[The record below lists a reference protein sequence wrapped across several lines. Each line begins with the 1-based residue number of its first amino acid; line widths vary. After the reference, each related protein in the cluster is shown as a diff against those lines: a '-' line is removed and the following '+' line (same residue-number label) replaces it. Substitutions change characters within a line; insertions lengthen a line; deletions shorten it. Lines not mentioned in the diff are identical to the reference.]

1 MKKVIFIVCTLIF
14 SFYQVF
20 CLPSINS
27 VNASSQSVGKYE
39 KFELTVEVSAN
50 YTNPYD
56 PEQIDLSCRFIS
68 PSNKEWNIF
77 GFYDGTNW
85 KVRFT
90 PNEIGLWRYKV
101 VLKDQTG
108 QTESQTYTFNCSS
121 SNYHGWIKIAPN
133 KRYLM
138 YDDGTPFYGI
148 GHCRA
153 WTATATPFDTLKQH
167 GMNMVLI
174 WVGPPW
180 VGMLENT
187 SKGIGVYDQSIC
199 FTIEN
204 YINLAE
210 QNDIHIILVL
220 WPHDA
225 LRVPGVPWPNGNW
238 SKNAYSQIT
247 TPEGFYQNTDVVWN
261 YQKKLYRYF
270 IARWGYSRS
279 LAIWNIVSEINGT
292 TGYVIDSQSAEQWC
306 NRVHQF
312 FKQNDPYN
320 KPTCGSKS
328 GDQYWNNGYNIFDI
342 AEMHTYKDRTNT
354 NSVVDSIISYTR
366 QMWSGF
372 LKPNFIGEFGTDNQ
386 NLQPLHLHN
395 GIWAALSAGAAI
407 TPLDWN
413 DGGSWGDMTDD
424 MLQNMKIFSNF
435 VKDIDFVNN
444 NFEPATVSVTPNGD
458 AFAMKSNNYTF
469 GWIRNIQSS
478 IERTINISGLYDGL
492 YEVKLYDTWT
502 GEYFYNSTSSCN
514 YGFLSI
520 SVPPI
525 SKTDFA
531 FKACVMQNN
540 NGNDN
545 NNGDTNNTQPPITYN
560 LEGKLLEILPPKENP
575 IKISESKEAK
585 IRFLVN
591 TQVPVKVKVTI
602 YDINMKLIKTLT
614 EGNNGWIKVSIPYQE
629 IKWDLKNLNGENVS
643 TGIYIYKIDMLNDYK
658 VRKTKLG
665 KIMIIN

>member
-1 MKKVIFIVCTLIF
+1 MKKNIFRFLLLYGICCYR
-14 SFYQVF
+14 SF
-20 CLPSINS
+20 CSPSINT
-27 VNASSQSVGKYE
+27 VVANQTVKKYD
-39 KFELTVEVSAN
+39 KFEITVNISAQ

-56 PEQIDLSCRFIS
+56 PDQVDLSCRFVS
-68 PSNKEWNIF
+68 PTNKEWNIF

-90 PNEIGLWRYKV
+90 PNEVGIWRYKII
-101 VLKDQTG
+101 LKDQTG
-108 QTESQTYTFNCSS
+108 QAESQTYTFECSS
-121 SNYHGWIKIAPN
+121 SNYHGWIKVAPN

-153 WTATATPFDTLKQH
+153 WAATATPFDTLKQY

-180 VGMLENT
+180 MGMLENT

-199 FTIEN
+199 FAIEN
-204 YINLAE
+204 YISLAE

-225 LRVPGVPWPNGNW
+225 LRVPGIPWSGGNW

-247 TPEGFYQNTDVVWN
+247 TPEGFYQNTDEVWN

-270 IARWGYSRS
+270 IARWGYSRA
-279 LAIWNIVSEINGT
+279 LAIWGIVSEINGT
-292 TGYVIDSQSAEQWC
+292 TGYAIDSQSAEQWC
-306 NRVHQF
+306 SRVHNF

-342 AEMHTYKDRTNT
+342 AEMHTYKDKSNA
-354 NSVVDSIISYTR
+354 NSVADTIISYTR

-386 NLQPLHLHN
+386 NLQPLHIHN
-395 GIWAALSAGAAI
+395 GIWSALAAGAAI

-413 DGGSWGDMTDD
+413 DGGSWGDMTDS
-424 MLQNMKIFSNF
+424 MLQHMQIFSNF

-444 NFEPATVSVTPNGD
+444 NFEPATISVTPNGD
-458 AFAMKSNNYTF
+458 AVAMKSDKYTF
-469 GWIRNIQSS
+469 GWIRNAQSNV
-478 IERTINISGLYDGL
+478 ERVINISGLYDGL

-502 GEYFYNSTSSCN
+502 GEYFYVSTSSCN

-520 SVPPI
+520 SIPQF

-531 FKACVMQNN
+531 FKAYIKQDNTGNN
-540 NGNDN
+540 QDN
-545 NNGDTNNTQPPITYN
+545 ENTQQPITYN
-560 LEGKLLEILPPKENP
+560 LEGKLLKLLPPSKNP
-575 IKISESKEAK
+575 VKVSEDKEAIIK
-585 IRFLVN
+585 FLVN
-591 TQVPVKVKVTI
+591 THVPTKVKVVI
-602 YDINMKLIKTLT
+602 YDINMRLVKVLT
-614 EGNNGWIKVSIPYQE
+614 EGNDGWTKVNIPYQE
-629 IKWDLKNLNGENVS
+629 LKWNLKNSNGEEVS
-643 TGIYIYKIDMLNDYK
+643 SGIYIYKVDVVNDYK
-658 VRKTKLG
+658 VKRSAVG
-665 KIMIIN
+665 KIMVIK